1 MPFETFDSLFDA
13 LAGTLAESA
22 SMKARFELLCALVVK
37 IQSWE
42 VSQQIAAKRLGITRP
57 RLNNLLRGKLDK
69 FSLDALVDLTA
80 AAGLVLA
87 IRIEEGGQA
96 KVE

>member
-37 IQSWE
+37 IQSWG
-42 VSQQIAAKRLGITRP
+42 VSQHLAAKRLGITRP
-57 RLNNLLRGKLDK
+57 RLNNLLRGKLNK

-80 AAGLVLA
+80 AAGLVIE
-87 IRIEEGGQA
+87 IRIEEA
-96 KVE
+96 RALP